1 MMPITA
7 VVLAELASPS
17 PDADFCGYI
26 APNGTCYACR
36 SLEHSKLAAILCDSL
51 GFLDDG
57 IAPANVQERLENE
70 GFIRIERLGTP
81 FDLYDDGVSWNVRQ
95 HVPTKRQIDVLL
107 QIGRYSDTV
116 ERNIGNSKLAARM
129 NLHRKAYAQRA
140 NAAHND

>member
-1 MMPITA
+1 M
-7 VVLAELASPS
+7 
-17 PDADFCGYI
+17 
-26 APNGTCYACR
+26 
-36 SLEHSKLAAILCDSL
+36 
-51 GFLDDG
+51 
-57 IAPANVQERLENE
+57 ENE

>member
-7 VVLAELASPS
+7 AVSAELASPY

-26 APNGTCYACR
+26 APDGTCYACR

-51 GFLDDG
+51 GLLDDG
-57 IAPANVQERLENE
+57 VAPANVQERLENE
-70 GFIRIERLGTP
+70 GFIRIERLGSP

-95 HVPTKRQIDVLL
+95 HMPTKRQIDVLL

-116 ERNIGNSKLAARM
+116 EHNIENSKLAARID
-129 NLHRKAYAQRA
+129 LHHRTCA
-140 NAAHND
+140 